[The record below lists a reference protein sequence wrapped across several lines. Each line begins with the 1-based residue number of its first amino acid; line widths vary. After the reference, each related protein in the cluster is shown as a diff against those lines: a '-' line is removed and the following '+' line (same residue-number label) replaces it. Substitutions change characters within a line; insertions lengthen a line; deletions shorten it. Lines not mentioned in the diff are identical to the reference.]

1 MGHELVKS
9 DLLTEETV
17 QEMKFCKKNFFAL
30 QELVITQIR
39 EIKTL
44 VQQHEL
50 NSKNHKNNMFLLSES
65 QSVSSHL
72 DKTIQLRDKKISIL
86 KKKVKYL
93 KFRRVVEGNR
103 K

>member
-1 MGHELVKS
+1 
-9 DLLTEETV
+9 
-17 QEMKFCKKNFFAL
+17 
-30 QELVITQIR
+30 
-39 EIKTL
+39 
-44 VQQHEL
+44 
-50 NSKNHKNNMFLLSES
+50 MFLLSES